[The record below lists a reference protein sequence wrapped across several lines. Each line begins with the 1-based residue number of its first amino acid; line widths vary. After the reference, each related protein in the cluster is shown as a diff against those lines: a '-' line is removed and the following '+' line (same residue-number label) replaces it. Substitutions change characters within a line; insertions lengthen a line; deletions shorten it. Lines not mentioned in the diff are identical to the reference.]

1 MISSNEGD
9 VSTTDA
15 ILDRFCSDIIPRIH
29 NNMESLTV
37 QASLLQRVLHAN
49 SYPNLHKLTLVN
61 LKLSTDSHIFDE
73 NLLFDPAFKHQ
84 ISELIIKSDY
94 QISSTSEQKFLADVY
109 VKIFVLLPNLKYFD
123 SDVHYL
129 YYFSQALTSD
139 LSFAKY
145 CSSNIAYLRMKM
157 HYFDDCLYLLD
168 GRLSQLHTFIVDLN
182 HIHEPSAIHLSP
194 SRLIR
199 NSLKLIN
206 NA

>member
-1 MISSNEGD
+1 MSMNDSNVNIVGLSDEILLAIFKKLNNFDVLYSLVGVNHKLDRIACDIAFTRDVDLMMISSNEGD

-61 LKLSTDSHIFDE
+61 LKL
-73 NLLFDPAFKHQ
+73 N
-84 ISELIIKSDY
+84 
-94 QISSTSEQKFLADVY
+94 
-109 VKIFVLLPNLKYFD
+109 
-123 SDVHYL
+123 VHYL